1 MLGEVALT
9 QADRLDAQV
18 KAFGHFLGGVLLQ
31 KVGPTNLVVAA
42 LERWTAGCWN
52 KAASAAER
60 AMAVGGGGDKVVA
73 AHARRGSFLRTGV
86 ESA

>member
-1 MLGEVALT
+1 M
-9 QADRLDAQV
+9 

-42 LERWTAGCWN
+42 WAVDAGCWN

-73 AHARRGSFLRTGV
+73 AHARRGNFLRTGSR
-86 ESA
+86 ER